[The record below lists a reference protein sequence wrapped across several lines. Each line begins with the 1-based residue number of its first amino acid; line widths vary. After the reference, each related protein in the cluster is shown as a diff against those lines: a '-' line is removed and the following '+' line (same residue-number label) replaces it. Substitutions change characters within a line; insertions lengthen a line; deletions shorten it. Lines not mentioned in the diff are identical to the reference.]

1 MSISV
6 PPLPQSSGINES
18 GHLEVGGCDVVS
30 LADEFGTPLY
40 VYDENHLRER
50 CREYVRS
57 FSSNTENFEI
67 VYASKAFTC
76 IAMCQLV
83 AQEGLSLDVASGGE
97 LHIAIKSGFPLRR
110 IYLHGNAN
118 SRSELRQA
126 LEAGVGHVVV
136 DSLDELRTLD
146 ELAGE
151 LGLKQ
156 PILLRITPGIEAH
169 THEFI
174 QTGKLDSKFGLC
186 LADGVAAAAVTAAMS
201 AANLELL
208 GVHAHIG
215 SQIFTVE
222 PYQKTVSVLAE
233 FLSDCKREHSF
244 ECSILNL
251 GGGLGAVY
259 TAGDDPPGIDALGA
273 AVFKCVSE
281 EMQQRNL
288 PVPRI
293 VVEPGRSITA
303 NAGLTAYRVQAVKTV
318 PGIRTF
324 VAVDGGMSD
333 NLRPVLY
340 GARYDAI
347 IAGRPDAEADT
358 TVTVAGKH
366 CESGDIL
373 VRDID
378 LPKPAAGD
386 ILVTPSTGAYGYS
399 MASNYNGQPRPA
411 VLFVNGGK
419 ARVII
424 RRESHEDLVHLHQQ
438 LE

>member
-1 MSISV
+1 MSISI
-6 PPLPQSSGINES
+6 PPLPQSSRINES
-18 GHLEVGGCDVVS
+18 GHLEVGGCDIIS

-97 LHIAIKSGFPLRR
+97 LHIAIKSGFPPQR

-126 LEAGVGHVVV
+126 LETGVGHVVV

-186 LADGVAAAAVTAAMS
+186 LADGVAMS
-201 AANLELL
+201 AVADAMGAVNLELV

-215 SQIFTVE
+215 SQIFSVE
-222 PYQKTVSVLAE
+222 PYLKTVSALVE
-233 FLSDCKREHSF
+233 FLSQCNREHGF
-244 ECSILNL
+244 ECRILNL

-259 TAGDDPPGIDALGA
+259 TAGDDPPDIDALGA
-273 AVFKCVSE
+273 AVCEHVLG
-281 EMQQRNL
+281 EMQQYGL

-293 VVEPGRSITA
+293 VVEPGRSIAA
-303 NAGLTAYRVQAVKTV
+303 NAGLTAYRVESVKTV
-318 PGIRTF
+318 PGVRTF

-340 GARYDAI
+340 GARYDAV
-347 IAGRPDAEADT
+347 IADRPDAEPGT

-373 VRDID
+373 VNDID
-378 LPKPAAGD
+378 LPQPAVGD
-386 ILVTPSTGAYGYS
+386 TLVTPSTGAYGYS

-411 VLFVNGGK
+411 VLFVKGGK
-419 ARVII
+419 ARVVI
-424 RRESHEDLVHLHQQ
+424 RRESYEDLAHLHEQ
-438 LE
+438 LD